1 MEELCLACESTINL
15 YVFQNN
21 PAAGKWPDTA
31 LQMCSEGTRCFHTV
45 TFGGKLW
52 ILEHYSFIGF
62 LFVLFYSFVLGFAY
76 FEVRFAGAEM
86 TVYS

>member
-1 MEELCLACESTINL
+1 MYFRIIQQLGNGLIWLCKC
-15 YVFQNN
+15 
-21 PAAGKWPDTA
+21 A
-31 LQMCSEGTRCFHTV
+31 LEGTWCFHTV

-52 ILEHYSFIGF
+52 ISEHYSFIGF